1 MSAKLLIFGMG
12 QYGWVVKEV
21 AESIGKFE
29 SIAFLDDN
37 NPEAL
42 GKFSEC
48 KKFLGEY
55 SYAFVA
61 IGNPEV
67 RLTLLDEAKAIGFNL
82 ATLISPKA
90 YVSSSAEIGQAC
102 IVEPMA
108 VVNANAKVGE
118 GTFICAGSIVN
129 HNAVIGDLCQIDCN
143 AVIGASATVSR
154 GRKIESG
161 MVVSRGDMIEI

>member
-21 AESIGKFE
+21 AESTGRFE
-29 SIAFLDDN
+29 AVAFLDDN

-42 GKFSEC
+42 GKFSES
-48 KKFLGEY
+48 KRFLAEY
-55 SYAFVA
+55 SHAFVA

-67 RLTLLDEAKAIGFNL
+67 RLTLLDKIKAIGFTL
-82 ATLISPKA
+82 ATLISPRA

-129 HNAVIGDLCQIDCN
+129 HNAVVGDLCQIDCN

-154 GRKIESG
+154 GRKIKGG
-161 MVVSRGDMIEI
+161 MVVSRGDMIES